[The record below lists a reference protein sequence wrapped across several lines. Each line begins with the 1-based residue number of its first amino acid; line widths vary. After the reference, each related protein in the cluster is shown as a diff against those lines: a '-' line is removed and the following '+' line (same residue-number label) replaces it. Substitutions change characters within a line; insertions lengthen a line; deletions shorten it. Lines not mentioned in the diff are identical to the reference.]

1 MFIET
6 ILDAKGAFKVIAA
19 HFAGKRTELSIA
31 IAQGRDINGW
41 FRHEAIVALDNALQN
56 DFSGREYSLLR
67 GGLPNK
73 ASQAYAPDSMKHPLD
88 LVFEDPEMVASLEL
102 FLPSTPIE
110 DASDAIWRDLL
121 ELLRH
126 PHDGFLIAGQL
137 DFADGLSPDRRE
149 REGPTGAKWLTEAV
163 RRGRDGIM
171 LESLVASGPYL
182 PAECLQI
189 DLHPMEWTWP
199 DGREVYR
206 HAILTLGAWS
216 VYKPS

>member
-1 MFIET
+1 MFSET
-6 ILDAKGAFKVIAA
+6 LSDAKGAFKVIAA
-19 HFAGKRTELSIA
+19 HLAGKRNELTIA

-56 DFSGREYSLLR
+56 DFSGREYSLMR

-73 ASQAYAPDSMKHPLD
+73 ASQAYDPDSMTHPLD

-102 FLPSTPIE
+102 FLPSKPIQ
-110 DASDAIWRDLL
+110 DASDAIWRHLL

-137 DFADGLSPDRRE
+137 DFTDGLSSDRRE

-189 DLHPMEWTWP
+189 DLHPIEWTWP
-199 DGREVYR
+199 DYSATYR
-206 HAILTLGAWS
+206 QPILTLGAWS
-216 VYKPS
+216 VLKPS